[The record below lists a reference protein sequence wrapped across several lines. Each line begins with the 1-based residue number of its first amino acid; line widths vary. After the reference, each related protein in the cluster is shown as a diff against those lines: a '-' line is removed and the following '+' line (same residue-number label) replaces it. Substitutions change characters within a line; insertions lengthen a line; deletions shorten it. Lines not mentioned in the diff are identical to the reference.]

1 MLRVEGGSGVTKDCA
16 GPATM
21 GASHLLHRAR
31 SRQME
36 PAAIESA
43 YAPFVANL
51 HFEQLKAL
59 RR

>member
-1 MLRVEGGSGVTKDCA
+1 
-16 GPATM
+16 
-21 GASHLLHRAR
+21 
-31 SRQME
+31 ME